1 MEYNIFYYVKL
12 NGKKSTT
19 LHIVSRTFSSSLPSS
34 QDEALCG
41 YRDTKRRDVHPVPHS
56 NTYVRGWEF
65 ISNQLPSN
73 KKVKV
78 CKKCLAAM
86 NKQMDE
92 MF

>member
-1 MEYNIFYYVKL
+1 MQYNIFYYVKL
-12 NGKKSTT
+12 NGKKNTT
-19 LHIVSRTFSSSLPSS
+19 VHIVSQTFSKSLPSS

-41 YRDTKRRDVHPVPHS
+41 CRDTKWISPHGFGDS
-56 NTYVRGWEF
+56 YKVGWKY
-65 ISNQLPSN
+65 ISNQLPSH

-78 CKKCLAAM
+78 CKRCLAAM

>member
-1 MEYNIFYYVKL
+1 MQYNIFYYAKL

-19 LHIVSRTFSSSLPSS
+19 VHIVSRTFTNSLPSS
-34 QDEALCG
+34 QDESLCG
-41 YRDTKRRDVHPVPHS
+41 YRDTKRRDRHPVPDS

-65 ISNQLPSN
+65 ISNQLPLH